1 MWQGRIIFAALS
13 TVLVSAC
20 SLQTTEIETPTV
32 ATNEQ
37 ITQNYA
43 VYFPFDSAK
52 FDHVSVDPALTS
64 ALQALSAKILLR
76 GHTDRA
82 GPAEYNMK
90 LAKRRAD
97 AVAAAFVNAGISPDA
112 IEISVRGEAEPQTPT
127 SDGQAEATNRR
138 VDIAIVSTALARQ
151 ATEPAAARARS
162 DDCAVMPVYVA
173 GTRLF
178 SCVRPIE
185 QVSTQ

>member
-13 TVLVSAC
+13 TILVSAC
-20 SLQTTEIETPTV
+20 SLQTTEIATPTV
-32 ATNEQ
+32 AANEQ
-37 ITQNYA
+37 LTQNYA
-43 VYFPFDSAK
+43 VYFPFDSAT
-52 FDHVSVDPALTS
+52 FDHGGVDSAIAS
-64 ALQALSAKILLR
+64 ALQAQSVRIQLR

-90 LAKRRAD
+90 LAKHRAD
-97 AVAAAFVNAGISPDA
+97 AVAVAFVNAGISPGA
-112 IEISVRGEAEPQTPT
+112 IKISVLGEEEPQTST

-138 VDIAIVSTALARQ
+138 VDIAIVSAALLG
-151 ATEPAAARARS
+151 EPAEPAKRVTRL
-162 DDCAVMPVYVA
+162 DDCTVMPVYVA

-185 QVSTQ
+185 HVSTQ